1 MKKEYIKIDGKMF
14 EMLTGLPY
22 TYDNAINGTEI
33 LDQLF
38 AERMVKD
45 GLILTS
51 EEGGIKE

>member
-38 AERMVKD
+38 AEQMVKD